1 MSEQPIVP
9 KVAKIKSTPV
19 KHVPR
24 RSTRNRLAPL
34 RLGYDGQQGQGYNAE
49 LDGTSLEWLYG
60 KVAECHSPPPLS
72 YEACVRNPDT
82 LSFIEAKMGD
92 RDNVENWMKAANDE
106 IRSLQKNGTWKE
118 VPITDAKT
126 RTLPCSWVF

>member
-1 MSEQPIVP
+1 MGRHATTIRASRSLTFDANTDQTFPIAADSNSSCIASNKKVSEQPIVP
-9 KVAKIKSTPV
+9 KVAKVKNTPV

-24 RSTRNRLAPL
+24 RSTRNHSAPL

-72 YEACVRNPDT
+72 YEASVRNPDT
-82 LSFIEAKMGD
+82 
-92 RDNVENWMKAANDE
+92 
-106 IRSLQKNGTWKE
+106 
-118 VPITDAKT
+118 
-126 RTLPCSWVF
+126 